1 MFGGR
6 RRNQH
11 SVFFEL
17 DGIRG
22 PKGSNMTCL
31 SFSFGSSSDDYGSS
45 ATKKQSTEATPDDWT
60 SEQVA
65 KWLTDDLKLGQYAA
79 SFVEN
84 HITGNEL
91 KYVGSEDMKVLG
103 IKSVGHSIRL
113 HTAIRKLPWKP
124 EESIQQENQPVRHHN
139 LSLMKSTD
147 IASPALMEACWTKQ
161 VIPKGYLK
169 IFRDPPAGKDNASG
183 GGGGG
188 LAFGA
193 PPAGG
198 SDTSSSDQPN
208 PEPYFL
214 LELTGVQVTSV
225 QQSGSS
231 STPCESVS
239 LSFKGITFHYRDL
252 SPDAFAETAGGI
264 SVHHDLITD
273 KINLVKFVVDGETS
287 SPFKTLSFPE
297 EHKKGDDG
305 SDDY

>member
-1 MFGGR
+1 MYGNR

-31 SFSFGSSSDDYGSS
+31 SFSFGSSAGDDYGSS
-45 ATKKQSTEATPDDWT
+45 TKKQSTELTPDDWT

-65 KWLTDDLKLGQYAA
+65 KWLTDDLKLGEYAA
-79 SFVEN
+79 AFIEN
-84 HITGNEL
+84 HVTGNEL
-91 KYVGSEDMKVLG
+91 KYVGSEDLKVLG
-103 IKSVGHSIRL
+103 IKKIGHSIRL

-124 EESIQQENQPVRHHN
+124 EESSIQQENQPVRHHN
-139 LSLMKSTD
+139 LTLMKYTD
-147 IASPALMEACWTKQ
+147 IASPVLMEACWTKQ

-183 GGGGG
+183 GGGG

-193 PPAGG
+193 PRPAGG
-198 SDTSSSDQPN
+198 SSDTSSDQPD
-208 PEPYFL
+208 PEPYL
-214 LELTGVQVTSV
+214 LVELTGAQVTSV
-225 QQSGSS
+225 QLSGSS
-231 STPCESVS
+231 ENPVESVS

-252 SPDAFAETAGGI
+252 SPEAFAEIAGGI

-273 KINLVKFVVDGETS
+273 KIDLVRFVVDGETS
-287 SPFKTLSFPE
+287 SPLKTLSFPE
-297 EHKKGDDG
+297 EHKKGN
-305 SDDY
+305 DDY